1 MARQK
6 ILVID
11 GSELFRSYIRDRL
24 GEHFEVE
31 IAINGLDGLSK
42 LRTFLPDLLI
52 MDQDLQR
59 KSSKEIL
66 EEKNRNP
73 NTADIPVLL
82 TSTKID
88 RNRLLE
94 FVPFRIRKVLMKP
107 LRIDALF
114 EALNEA
120 LGTKLRVEETPCI
133 IEAHVNDNIVF
144 IEIAKGLN
152 REKIDLLR
160 FKIAELAELYQI
172 RNPRILVMLSD
183 IDLTFVDGSN
193 IEELLRILINQAQG
207 KASHIKV
214 LTISTFMREF
224 VGGRQEF
231 RNIEVVSNLQYA
243 MDGLLVDYDP
253 SVDDKEKAA
262 QMISERILSAQ
273 AQAGGSETIEMR
285 FQTEGGSQRN
295 QASQPAPNTANAASM
310 PADTRGATTAGRGL
324 VIAVVD
330 DDFII
335 QELVKTT
342 FGAIDSDVSAFSDGR
357 EFIDNARARDWDL
370 VFLDLLM
377 PDMDGFEVLRR
388 LRGDGNDVPVI
399 ILSAVTQREAV
410 VKAMEAGVKSYLVK
424 PLRPDQIMKK
434 TLEILKANF

>member
-6 ILVID
+6 ILVVD
-11 GSELFRSYIRDRL
+11 GSELFRSYLRDRL
-24 GEHFEVE
+24 GEYFEVE
-31 IAINGLDGLSK
+31 VAINGLDGLSK

-59 KSSKEIL
+59 KSSREIL

-73 NTADIPVLL
+73 NTSEIPVLL

-88 RNRLLE
+88 RSRLLE

-114 EALNEA
+114 SALNEA
-120 LGTKLRVEETPCI
+120 LGTKLRLEETPCI

-152 REKIDLLR
+152 RERIELLR
-160 FKIAELAELYQI
+160 FKVAELVELYQI
-172 RNPRILVMLSD
+172 RSPRILVMLSD
-183 IDLTFVDGSN
+183 IELSFVDGSN
-193 IEELLRILINQAQG
+193 IELLLRILVTHAQG
-207 KASHIKV
+207 KASHVKI
-214 LTISTFMREF
+214 LTISSFLREF

-231 RNIEVVSNLQYA
+231 RGIEVLSNLQGA
-243 MDGLLVDYDP
+243 MDGLLIDYDP
-253 SVDDKEKAA
+253 NSDNKEKAA
-262 QMISERILSAQ
+262 ELISERILSAQ
-273 AQAGGSETIEMR
+273 GQAGGAETIEMR
-285 FQTEGGSQRN
+285 FRTEGDGAKAAEA
-295 QASQPAPNTANAASM
+295 QATGRPASSGALAAS
-310 PADTRGATTAGRGL
+310 PGQGL

-330 DDFII
+330 DDFVI

-342 FGAIDSDVSAFSDGR
+342 FGAINASVSAFSDGR
-357 EFIDNARARDWDL
+357 EFIDNARAKDWDL

-377 PDMDGFEVLRR
+377 PGMDGFEVLKR
-388 LRGDGNDVPVI
+388 LRSEENDVPII

-410 VKAMEAGVKSYLVK
+410 VKAMEAGVRSYLVK